1 MLKAQSERRCCVD
14 PGASGHL
21 ASPSRACCQRQ
32 RPRPALGDRNG
43 PGDRA
48 GACPRKRRLKLRRP
62 KPRNGPWR
70 TEISHGASPGYCPP
84 ACRIPGRGGRDRQ
97 TIPGASEAIARLRSA
112 DVAGLPE
119 RRTQWPRGRRLD
131 QNGPRCGNNG
141 VGWARARGHSCAA
154 WWHEESRAPVGAA
167 HGGRATTLFSDL
179 PMT

>member
-14 PGASGHL
+14 PGASGHWRRQVAL
-21 ASPSRACCQRQ
+21 AAN
-32 RPRPALGDRNG
+32 GNG
-43 PGDRA
+43 PAQRAVIEMVQAIERELALVAAAEAPEAKAKKWPMADRDLA
-48 GACPRKRRLKLRRP
+48 RRIAWILSTGVP
-62 KPRNGPWR
+62 N
-70 TEISHGASPGYCPP
+70 
-84 ACRIPGRGGRDRQ
+84 PGRGGRDRQ

-141 VGWARARGHSCAA
+141 FGWARARGHSCAA